1 MNIYRKLLVYSKN
14 KDYRYIFNKVATNK
28 YDLLVIKDM
37 WKLLNEGIISKAMLR
52 LLLLNCNSH
61 NVDYIFIDN
70 RKELLAKEIEG
81 LVSDEV

>member
-1 MNIYRKLLVYSKN
+1 MNIYRKLLVYSKS

>member
-1 MNIYRKLLVYSKN
+1 MNIYRKLLVYSKS
-14 KDYRYIFNKVATNK
+14 KDYRYIFNKVATDK

-37 WKLLNEGIISKAMLR
+37 WKLLNEGVISKAMLR

-81 LVSDEV
+81 LMSDEV

>member
-1 MNIYRKLLVYSKN
+1 MNIYRKLLVYSKS

-81 LVSDEV
+81 LMSDEV

>member
-1 MNIYRKLLVYSKN
+1 MNIYRKLLVYSKS
-14 KDYRYIFNKVATNK
+14 KDYRYIFNKIATNK

>member
-1 MNIYRKLLVYSKN
+1 MNIYRKLLVYSKS

-37 WKLLNEGIISKAMLR
+37 WKLLNEGVISKAMLR
-52 LLLLNCNSH
+52 LLLLNCSSH

-70 RKELLAKEIEG
+70 RKELLSKEIEG

>member
-1 MNIYRKLLVYSKN
+1 MNIYRKLLVYSKS

-61 NVDYIFIDN
+61 NVDYMFIDN
-70 RKELLAKEIEG
+70 SKELLTKEIEG
-81 LVSDEV
+81 LVSDEI

>member
-1 MNIYRKLLVYSKN
+1 MNIYRKLLVYSKS
-14 KDYRYIFNKVATNK
+14 KDYRYIFNKIATNK

-61 NVDYIFIDN
+61 NVDYMFIDN

-81 LVSDEV
+81 LMSDEV

>member
-37 WKLLNEGIISKAMLR
+37 WKLLNEGIISKAMLK

-81 LVSDEV
+81 LMSDEV

>member
-1 MNIYRKLLVYSKN
+1 MNIYRKLLVYSKS

-28 YDLLVIKDM
+28 YDLLVIKNM

-70 RKELLAKEIEG
+70 RKELLSKEIEG

>member
-1 MNIYRKLLVYSKN
+1 MNIYRKLLVYSKS
-14 KDYRYIFNKVATNK
+14 KDYRYIFNKIATNK
-28 YDLLVIKDM
+28 YDLLVIKDI
-37 WKLLNEGIISKAMLR
+37 WKLLNEGVISKAMLR

>member
-1 MNIYRKLLVYSKN
+1 MNIYRKLLVYSKS
-14 KDYRYIFNKVATNK
+14 KDYRYIFNKIATNK

-61 NVDYIFIDN
+61 NVDYMFIDN
-70 RKELLAKEIEG
+70 RKELLSKEIEG

>member
-1 MNIYRKLLVYSKN
+1 
-14 KDYRYIFNKVATNK
+14 
-28 YDLLVIKDM
+28 M
-37 WKLLNEGIISKAMLR
+37 WKLLNEGIISKAMFR

>member
-1 MNIYRKLLVYSKN
+1 MNIYRKLLVYSKS

-37 WKLLNEGIISKAMLR
+37 WKLLNEGVISKAMLR

-70 RKELLAKEIEG
+70 RKELLVKEIEG
-81 LVSDEV
+81 LMSDEV

>member
-1 MNIYRKLLVYSKN
+1 MNIYRKLLVYSKS

-52 LLLLNCNSH
+52 LLLLNCSSH

-70 RKELLAKEIEG
+70 RKELLSKEIEG

>member
-1 MNIYRKLLVYSKN
+1 MNIYRKLLVYSKS

-37 WKLLNEGIISKAMLR
+37 WKLLNEGVISKAMLR

-70 RKELLAKEIEG
+70 RKELLTKEIEG
-81 LVSDEV
+81 LMSDEV

>member
-1 MNIYRKLLVYSKN
+1 MNIYRKLLVYSKS

-28 YDLLVIKDM
+28 YDLLVIKDI
-37 WKLLNEGIISKAMLR
+37 WKLLNEGVISKAMLR

-70 RKELLAKEIEG
+70 RKELLVKEIEG

>member
-1 MNIYRKLLVYSKN
+1 MNIYRKLLVYSKS

-81 LVSDEV
+81 SVSDEV

>member
-1 MNIYRKLLVYSKN
+1 MNIYRKLLVYSKS

-37 WKLLNEGIISKAMLR
+37 WKLLNGGVISKAMLR

-61 NVDYIFIDN
+61 NVDYMFIDN

-81 LVSDEV
+81 LMSDEV

>member
-1 MNIYRKLLVYSKN
+1 MNIYRKLLVYSKS

-37 WKLLNEGIISKAMLR
+37 WKLLNEGVISKAMLK

-61 NVDYIFIDN
+61 DVDYIFIDN
-70 RKELLAKEIEG
+70 RKDLLAKEIEG
-81 LVSDEV
+81 LMSDEV

>member
-1 MNIYRKLLVYSKN
+1 MNIYRKLLVYSKS
-14 KDYRYIFNKVATNK
+14 KDYRYIFNKIATNK

-70 RKELLAKEIEG
+70 RKELLAKGIEG
-81 LVSDEV
+81 LMSDEV

>member
-1 MNIYRKLLVYSKN
+1 MNIYRKLLVYSKS

-37 WKLLNEGIISKAMLR
+37 WKLLNEGVISKAMLR

-61 NVDYIFIDN
+61 NVDYMFIDN

-81 LVSDEV
+81 LMSDEV

>member
-1 MNIYRKLLVYSKN
+1 MNIYRKLLVYSKS
-14 KDYRYIFNKVATNK
+14 KDYRYIFNKIATNK

-37 WKLLNEGIISKAMLR
+37 WKLLNEGVISKAMLR

-61 NVDYIFIDN
+61 NVDYMFIDN

>member
-1 MNIYRKLLVYSKN
+1 MNIYRKLLVYSKS
-14 KDYRYIFNKVATNK
+14 KDYRYIFNKIATNK

-70 RKELLAKEIEG
+70 HKELLAKEIEG

>member
-1 MNIYRKLLVYSKN
+1 MNIYRKLLVYSKS

-37 WKLLNEGIISKAMLR
+37 WKLLSEGIISKAMLR

>member
-1 MNIYRKLLVYSKN
+1 MNIYRKLLVYSKS
-14 KDYRYIFNKVATNK
+14 KDYRYIFNKIATNK

-61 NVDYIFIDN
+61 NVDYMFIVKIK
-70 RKELLAKEIEG
+70 RRIT
-81 LVSDEV
+81 

>member
-1 MNIYRKLLVYSKN
+1 MNIYRKLLVYSKS

-37 WKLLNEGIISKAMLR
+37 WKLLNEGVISKAMLR

-70 RKELLAKEIEG
+70 RKELLAKQIEG
-81 LVSDEV
+81 LMSDEV

>member
-1 MNIYRKLLVYSKN
+1 MNIYRKLLVYSKS
-14 KDYRYIFNKVATNK
+14 KDYRYIFNKIATNK

-61 NVDYIFIDN
+61 NVDYMFIDN

>member
-1 MNIYRKLLVYSKN
+1 MNIYRKLLVYSKS

-37 WKLLNEGIISKAMLR
+37 WKLLNEGVISKAMLR

-61 NVDYIFIDN
+61 NVDYMFIDN
-70 RKELLAKEIEG
+70 PKELLAQEIEG

>member
-1 MNIYRKLLVYSKN
+1 MNIYRKLLVYSKS
-14 KDYRYIFNKVATNK
+14 KDYRCIFNKVATNK

-37 WKLLNEGIISKAMLR
+37 WKLLNEGVISKAMLR

-70 RKELLAKEIEG
+70 RKELLAKQIEG
-81 LVSDEV
+81 LMSDEV